1 MGAAMLAGVATGTL
15 ASLPEAAARWVRL
28 GRRFEPVPA
37 LASHYDRRLRRYEDL
52 LGRLNDWAAA

>member
-1 MGAAMLAGVATGTL
+1 MLAGVATGTL

-28 GRRFEPVPA
+28 GRRFEPDPT